1 MQQYKDD
8 LLVSCLRLVLS
19 LPLELVRL
27 DVVSSVAALKV
38 RNFIAVK
45 LQGMKWGLNGL
56 NGLQVTEFVVFIHVL
71 EYFLNLSHFICSIYC
86 SYSIIRRTWL

>member
-71 EYFLNLSHFICSIYC
+71 EYFLNLSHFTCSIYC

>member
-71 EYFLNLSHFICSIYC
+71 EYFLNLSHFTCSIYC
-86 SYSIIRRTWL
+86 SYSIIRHTLL

>member
-8 LLVSCLRLVLS
+8 LLVSCLRLILS

-71 EYFLNLSHFICSIYC
+71 EYFLNLSHFTCSIYC
-86 SYSIIRRTWL
+86 SYSIIRRTRL

>member
-71 EYFLNLSHFICSIYC
+71 EYFLNLSHFTCSIYY
-86 SYSIIRRTWL
+86 SYSIIRRTRL

>member
-8 LLVSCLRLVLS
+8 LLVSCLRLILS

-71 EYFLNLSHFICSIYC
+71 EYFLNLSHFTCSIYC
-86 SYSIIRRTWL
+86 SYSVIRHTRL